1 MDKQALCPLKRPVIG
16 RYSDISMLS
25 VFRRF
30 IHSKF
35 GALFA
40 ILFLG
45 VIAAAFVLGDL
56 TNGQFGNAIGGGGTA
71 AKAKGHTLTQA
82 ELQDRVQRV
91 FENARRSNPGLQI
104 ADFFAQGGGT
114 QVYDQ
119 LVASLT
125 LKALA
130 DDQGVHISKR
140 LVDAQIAQIPAFQD
154 AAGNFSQDAFRQ
166 LLIRER
172 LTEQSLRDDISR
184 EILQR
189 QLLGPVGLGVKLS
202 DSMVT
207 PYASLLLEGRQGTVA
222 AIPAVAFLDNKE
234 PTDAQL
240 NDFYKKNAARYT
252 IPEQRRIRYAVID
265 ASRFAQAA
273 QPSEAEISAYYSQ
286 NKAAYS
292 AKQSRS
298 IEQLVLPTQAA
309 AKAIETQ
316 VKGGKT
322 LAAAAQGAGLA
333 VSTQADQSREA
344 LTTSAGKAVADAVY
358 AAKQGDLTA
367 PIRGPLGWLLVR
379 VTAINETPA
388 RPIAAVRGDIVE
400 TLRAQKEKQLLTDFT
415 GKLEDQVADGGAF
428 DEVVKDNGLKLETSP
443 LLLATGK
450 QVEDGAYTAPAD
462 IQPLLAPA
470 FAMSADDD
478 AQLVPITADKRYA
491 LIAPGDVVTAAP
503 PPIAKVKDLVSA
515 QYKLNQGNEKAKA
528 LAEQIQAKVA
538 KGTKLADAIAQAG
551 VKLPAP
557 QTLGGRR
564 ADIMRGQQRPP
575 AEVAILF
582 SMAAGSVK
590 TLPIGQ
596 DRGYFVV
603 QLNKI
608 DRGDAKGEPELL
620 KQVSTQ
626 LGEVVGQEY
635 GEQFERAAE
644 KQLGVRRNAGAVAA
658 VRSAL
663 AATNSAGE

>member
-119 LVASLT
+119 LVSSLT

-172 LTEQSLRDDISR
+172 LTDQSLRDDISR

-286 NKAAYS
+286 NKAAYA

-450 QVEDGAYTAPAD
+450 QVEDSAYTASAD

-491 LIAPGDVVTAAP
+491 LIAPGDVVAAAP

-528 LAEQIQAKVA
+528 LAEQIQAKMA

-626 LGEVVGQEY
+626 LSEVVGQEY